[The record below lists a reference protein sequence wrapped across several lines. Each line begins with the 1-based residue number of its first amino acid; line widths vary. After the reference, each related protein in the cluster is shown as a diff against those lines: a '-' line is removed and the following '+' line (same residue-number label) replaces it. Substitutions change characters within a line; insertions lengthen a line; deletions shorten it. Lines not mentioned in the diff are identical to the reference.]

1 MKPLAKA
8 LAALWFL
15 CGTAGLSGCGTTG
28 WTGAREKARGDEV
41 AESELALA
49 MGEPAE
55 AAALA
60 EAALAKAMGG
70 SPNGGGAGRVRAF
83 LTLVAA
89 CDALGQIERPLL
101 HLPGALETAIALD
114 LPREAEWIVAQAPR
128 AWGRLDGQSAASP
141 EVKAALVAVTKTTG
155 DRWERA
161 RSAALTELVTAARL
175 GGGPA
180 RAREAA
186 KAAGFLQD
194 WRLSAPWGDAPL
206 LDFDT
211 ALGPESRPL
220 AASEAT
226 GAGYGLEPVAT
237 TTGTFSDGEVTFFDF
252 GPTGGVGFA
261 ETTLTVPAADA
272 GVRVFRLEANR
283 LARVFVASGDEA
295 AREVVA
301 RVDLDGPWLSEAAL
315 KLGAGT
321 WRVTVKFASHDGRG
335 FFRLQVGARD
345 GLLEGG
351 PREPVLKVGDG
362 RSAVARLI
370 ALERR
375 AARPVWDPR
384 GAQAELAE
392 LARVLGPH
400 PSLELLAARLA
411 LGDVTAPESERREL
425 ARGHYRAV
433 LAKIPGQPMALRGLA
448 RLEREEQRL
457 DAAYE
462 LLSRSTADV
471 PMGGRP
477 PVGMEAPMGP
487 STVSLGPAPASAV
500 ASGPSSG
507 VPPAPAA
514 ALRGPSLPFI
524 ADPRTALELLD
535 LLRSRGWEVESL
547 KLAESLMPLASY
559 SPRLSQELIDTWR
572 AFGRFA
578 EAQRLTEQLE
588 MAFPG
593 TGTERLAELATDR
606 GQPPADPLV
615 GAWEA
620 EPERHAS
627 LRSAVA
633 ALRAKGDLVGAEA
646 LLERFVRS
654 RPHDGWALGEL
665 ARVALQKGDVA
676 QAQQRARAVLE
687 KHPDFAPFEGLLSQ
701 LAGEPERFDV
711 LADGPALVAAY
722 RRFAESAEGKGDAGY
737 PVVTVYDRVELEVRR
752 DGSTLEVSHRIRL
765 VQSKQGADALGDVRP
780 PDGARLL
787 VARTLKRDGRLLEPE
802 RTEGKADLSFPE
814 LEPGDAVETAW
825 VSRSRVSPSEGGY
838 LTGVAFASW
847 NPVHRLEAR
856 VVAERGLDIATS
868 VFGKAP
874 APKRA
879 TLADGRR
886 ELRWEIDR
894 IAPTPREPLTVSAR
908 SFFPFVDLRV
918 VRADEVTDPGAPAK
932 AWALIARAY
941 AARIMRLTAKA
952 ARVEAKVDE
961 LARQADPVAAAYSF
975 VKRDIG
981 DAEQLNTFETA
992 VEAALASKKGNRTLV
1007 LYALLEALASRGGA
1021 QTDTEVELLVCAPE
1035 RDGTPEDRDQPT
1047 PNANRY
1053 FYPVVRWSDAER
1065 TLFMDPSRPYTPLGD
1080 LPAELN
1086 GARCLAPSR
1095 HAQAAPFFELP
1106 RTEAEPTFELVIEL
1120 DLDAKG
1126 DARGRV
1132 LGEAQGAAASPLRQA
1147 FIAQDPERRR
1157 MIFEQWLGTLYAGA
1171 RLVELEVKDADESEK
1186 PMRWTASFEVI
1197 GLAQEDKGHLAM
1209 RGLAKGLVAGDF
1221 AGVPELTQL
1230 VSAPSRQTPLRVL
1243 PYAEDVEF
1251 RVRLPKGYVLVAA
1264 PRDHEVRL
1272 GPAKLVQR
1280 VDKSP
1285 GLVVVR
1291 REVRLVNQR
1300 VEPSAYPEVRD
1311 AVARSLFAFEGPI
1324 GVAPKDHA
1332 SIPEVA
1338 P

>member
-1 MKPLAKA
+1 MKPFAKA
-8 LAALWFL
+8 LAALWFV
-15 CGTAGLSGCGTTG
+15 GAAGVTGCGTTT
-28 WTGAREKARGDEV
+28 WSTAREAAKGFNV

-49 MGEPAE
+49 AGEPAD

-60 EAALAKAMGG
+60 EAALAEVAGG
-70 SPNGGGAGRVRAF
+70 PSGGESRVRAF

-89 CDALGQIERPLL
+89 SDALGQVERPLL
-101 HLPGALETAIALD
+101 HLPLALSTAVALD
-114 LPREAEWIVAQAPR
+114 WPREAEWIIAQAPR

-141 EVKAALVAVTKTTG
+141 EVRAALVAVAQRGG

-161 RSAALTELVTAARL
+161 RGAALRELVTAERL
-175 GGGPA
+175 AGGPA
-180 RAREAA
+180 RAKEAA
-186 KAAGFLQD
+186 KAAGFLLD

-206 LDFDT
+206 IDFDT

-220 AASEAT
+220 DATEAT
-226 GAGYGLEPVAT
+226 GAGFGLEPVAT
-237 TTGTFSDGEVTFFDF
+237 TTGTFSDGEVTFFDL
-252 GPTGGVGFA
+252 GATGGVGFA
-261 ETTLTVPAADA
+261 ETTLVVDAGRDA

-283 LARVFVASGDEA
+283 LARVFVARGNEP

-315 KLGAGT
+315 RLEPGT

-335 FFRLQVGARD
+335 FFRLQTGA
-345 GLLEGG
+345 LEGQVDEVG
-351 PREPVLKVGDG
+351 RWPALKVGDG
-362 RSAVARLI
+362 RSVVARLI
-370 ALERR
+370 ALERL
-375 AARPVWDPR
+375 AARPIWDTR
-384 GAQAELAE
+384 GARSELAE
-392 LARVLGPH
+392 LSRALGPGPH
-400 PSLELLAARLA
+400 PSLELLSARLA
-411 LGDVTAPESERREL
+411 LGDVTAPESERREV

-448 RLEREEQRL
+448 RLEREEQRP
-457 DAAYE
+457 DAAHE
-462 LLSRSTADV
+462 LLSRST
-471 PMGGRP
+471 
-477 PVGMEAPMGP
+477 
-487 STVSLGPAPASAV
+487 
-500 ASGPSSG
+500 
-507 VPPAPAA
+507 
-514 ALRGPSLPFI
+514 

-535 LLRSRGWEVESL
+535 LLRGRGWEVESL
-547 KLAESLMPLASY
+547 KLAEALAPLAAY

-578 EAQRLTEQLE
+578 EAQRLAEQLE

-606 GQPPADPLV
+606 GQPPAEALI

-620 EPERHAS
+620 EPERHAG

-646 LLERFVRS
+646 LLERFIAT

-676 QAQQRARAVLE
+676 LAQKRARAVLE

-701 LAGEPERFDV
+701 LAAEPERFDV
-711 LADGPALVAAY
+711 LADGPGLVAAY
-722 RRFAESAEGKGDAGY
+722 RRFAETAEGKGDAGY
-737 PVVTVYDRVELEVRR
+737 PVLTVYDRVELEVRR

-874 APKRA
+874 APKRT
-879 TLADGRR
+879 TLPDGRR
-886 ELRWEIDR
+886 ELLWAVDR

-918 VRADEVTDPGAPAK
+918 VRADEIADPAAPK
-932 AWALIARAY
+932 RAWALIARAY
-941 AARIMRLTAKA
+941 AARIMRLTARA
-952 ARVEAKVDE
+952 ARVEAKVRE
-961 LARQADPVAAAYSF
+961 LAKQADPVAAAFGF

-992 VEAALASKKGNRTLV
+992 VEASLASKKGNRTLV
-1007 LYALLEALASRGGA
+1007 LYALLEAMAEQAKNGA
-1021 QTDTEVELLVCAPE
+1021 EVELLVCAPE

-1053 FYPVVRWSDAER
+1053 FYPVVRWSDAKR
-1065 TLFMDPSRPYTPLGD
+1065 TVFMDPSRPYTPLGD
-1080 LPAELN
+1080 LPSELS

-1095 HAQAAPFFELP
+1095 HAQATPFFELP
-1106 RTEAEPTFELVIEL
+1106 GLSGRPTFDLVVELEL
-1120 DLDAKG
+1120 DEKG

-1132 LGEAQGAAASPLRQA
+1132 LGKAQGAAASPLRQA
-1147 FIAQDPERRR
+1147 FIAQDAERRR

-1171 RLVELEVKDADESEK
+1171 RLVELEVEDADQSEK
-1186 PMRWTASFEVI
+1186 PMRWTASFEVA

-1264 PRDHEVRL
+1264 PRDHEVQV
-1272 GPAKLVQR
+1272 GPASLVQK
-1280 VDKSP
+1280 VDKKA

-1300 VEPSAYPEVRD
+1300 VEPAAYAALRD
-1311 AVARSLFAFEGPI
+1311 GVARSLFAFEGPI
-1324 GVAPKDHA
+1324 GVAPRDHA
-1332 SIPEVA
+1332 TVPEVA

>member
-1 MKPLAKA
+1 MKPFVWA
-8 LAALWFL
+8 LAALLFL
-15 CGTAGLSGCGTTG
+15 GSAGVSGCGTTG
-28 WTGAREKARGDEV
+28 WTSARESAKGNNV
-41 AESELALA
+41 AEGELALA
-49 MGEPAE
+49 EGEPAA

-60 EAALAKAMGG
+60 EAALAEAAQGPAGG
-70 SPNGGGAGRVRAF
+70 ERRVRAF
-83 LTLVAA
+83 LALVAA
-89 CDALGQIERPLL
+89 CDALGQVERPLL
-101 HLPGALETAIALD
+101 HLPDALATAIALD
-114 LPREAEWIVAQAPR
+114 LPQEAEWIVAQAPR

-141 EVKAALVAVTKTTG
+141 EVKAALVAVTRTAG

-161 RSAALTELVTAARL
+161 RSAAYRELVTAERL
-175 GGGPA
+175 VGGPA
-180 RAREAA
+180 RAKEAA
-186 KAAGFLQD
+186 RAAGFLQD

-211 ALGPESRPL
+211 PLGPESRPL
-220 AASEAT
+220 APTEAT

-237 TTGTFSDGEVTFFDF
+237 STGTFSDGEVTFFDF
-252 GPTGGVGFA
+252 GPSGGVGFA
-261 ETTLTVPAADA
+261 EATLTVDE

-283 LARVFVASGDEA
+283 LARVFIARADEP

-315 KLGAGT
+315 PLPAGV

-335 FFRLQVGARD
+335 FFRLQLAARAG
-345 GLLEGG
+345 GLDEVQPWPKLE
-351 PREPVLKVGDG
+351 VGDG
-362 RSAVARLI
+362 RGAVARLI

-375 AARPVWDPR
+375 AARPIWDPR
-384 GAQAELAE
+384 GARAELAA
-392 LARVLGPH
+392 LSRVLGPH

-411 LGDVTAPESERREL
+411 LGDVTAPESERREV

-457 DAAYE
+457 DAAHE
-462 LLSRSTADV
+462 LLSGATS
-471 PMGGRP
+471 
-477 PVGMEAPMGP
+477 
-487 STVSLGPAPASAV
+487 
-500 ASGPSSG
+500 
-507 VPPAPAA
+507 
-514 ALRGPSLPFI
+514 
-524 ADPRTALELLD
+524 DPRTALELLD

-547 KLAESLMPLASY
+547 KLAESLAPLAAY

-578 EAQRLTEQLE
+578 EAQRLAEQLE

-606 GQPPADPLV
+606 GQPPAEALEA
-615 GAWEA
+615 AWEA
-620 EPERHAS
+620 EPERHAA
-627 LRSAVA
+627 LRSAVLA
-633 ALRAKGDLVGAEA
+633 RRASGDLAGAEA
-646 LLERFVRS
+646 LLERFVQS
-654 RPHDGWALGEL
+654 RPQDGWALGEL

-676 QAQQRARAVLE
+676 LAEQRARAVLE

-701 LAGEPERFDV
+701 LAREPERFDV

-722 RRFAESAEGKGDAGY
+722 RRFAEGAEGQVDAGY
-737 PVVTVYDRVELEVRR
+737 PVVTVYDRVEIEVRR

-787 VARTLKRDGRLLEPE
+787 IARTLKRDGRLLEPE

-856 VVAERGLDIATS
+856 VVAERGLDVATS

-874 APKRA
+874 APKRV
-879 TLADGRR
+879 TRPDGRR
-886 ELRWEIDR
+886 ELSWQIDR

-918 VRADEVTDPGAPAK
+918 VRAGEVEDPSAPSK

-941 AARIMRLTAKA
+941 AARIMRLTARA
-952 ARVEAKVDE
+952 ARVEAKAAE
-961 LARQADPVAAAYSF
+961 LARKADPVAAAFSF

-992 VEAALASKKGNRTLV
+992 VEAALASKKGNRALV
-1007 LYALLEALASRGGA
+1007 LYTLLQALAERPGVGGKA
-1021 QTDTEVELLVCAPE
+1021 GVELLVCAPE

-1053 FYPVVRWSDAER
+1053 FYPVVRWSDAKR
-1065 TLFMDPSRPYTPLGD
+1065 TVFMDPSRPYTPLGD

-1086 GARCLAPSR
+1086 GVRCLAPSR
-1095 HAQAAPFFELP
+1095 HAQATPFFDLP
-1106 RTEAEPTFELVIEL
+1106 SVEGRPTFDLVIEL
-1120 DLDAKG
+1120 ELDARGDAKG
-1126 DARGRV
+1126 RV
-1132 LGEAQGAAASPLRQA
+1132 IGLAEGAAASPLRQA
-1147 FIAQDPERRR
+1147 FIAQDAERRR

-1171 RLVELEVKDADESEK
+1171 RLVELVVEDADESER
-1186 PMRWTASFEVI
+1186 PMRWTASFEVA
-1197 GLAQEDKGHLAM
+1197 GVAQEDKGHLAM

-1221 AGVPELTQL
+1221 AGVPELAQL

-1264 PRDHEVRL
+1264 PRDHEAAI

-1280 VDKSP
+1280 VEKGP
-1285 GLVVVR
+1285 GLVTVKR
-1291 REVRLVNQR
+1291 QVRLVNQR
-1300 VEPSAYPEVRD
+1300 VEATAYAALRD
-1311 AVARSLFAFEGPI
+1311 AVARTLFAFEGPI
-1324 GVAPKDHA
+1324 GVAPRDHA
-1332 SIPEVA
+1332 SVPEVA

>member
-1 MKPLAKA
+1 MKPFAKA

-15 CGTAGLSGCGTTG
+15 GAAGLSGCATTT
-28 WTGAREKARGDEV
+28 WNSEREASSGNNV

-49 MGEPAE
+49 VGEPAE

-60 EAALAKAMGG
+60 EAALAETAAG
-70 SPNGGGAGRVRAF
+70 PGGGERRVRAF

-89 CDALGQIERPLL
+89 CDALGQVERPLL
-101 HLPGALETAIALD
+101 HLPHALATAIALD
-114 LPREAEWIVAQAPR
+114 LPQEAEWIIAQAPR

-141 EVKAALVAVTKTTG
+141 EVRAALVAVAETTG

-161 RSAALTELVTAARL
+161 RGAALRELVTAERL
-175 GGGPA
+175 AGGPA
-180 RAREAA
+180 RAKEAA
-186 KAAGFLQD
+186 KAAGFLLD

-211 ALGPESRPL
+211 PLGPESRPL
-220 AASEAT
+220 AATEAT

-237 TTGTFSDGEVTFFDF
+237 STGTFSDGEVTFFDF
-252 GPTGGVGFA
+252 GPSGGVGFA
-261 ETTLTVPAADA
+261 ETALTVDE

-283 LARVFVASGDEA
+283 LARVFIARGDEA

-315 KLGAGT
+315 PLPAGV

-335 FFRLQVGARD
+335 FFRLQVGEVGARA
-345 GLLEGG
+345 GLGDEAGRW
-351 PREPVLKVGDG
+351 PPLKVGDG
-362 RSAVARLI
+362 RGVVARLI
-370 ALERR
+370 ALERL
-375 AARPVWDPR
+375 AARPIWDPR
-384 GAQAELAE
+384 GARRELAE
-392 LARVLGPH
+392 LSRVLGGGRH

-411 LGDVTAPESERREL
+411 LGDVTAPESERREV

-433 LAKIPGQPMALRGLA
+433 LARIPGQPMALRGLA

-457 DAAYE
+457 DAAHE
-462 LLSRSTADV
+462 LLSRST
-471 PMGGRP
+471 
-477 PVGMEAPMGP
+477 
-487 STVSLGPAPASAV
+487 S
-500 ASGPSSG
+500 
-507 VPPAPAA
+507 
-514 ALRGPSLPFI
+514 
-524 ADPRTALELLD
+524 DPRTALEMLD
-535 LLRSRGWEVESL
+535 LLRGRGWEVESL
-547 KLAESLMPLASY
+547 KLAESLVPLAAY

-578 EAQRLTEQLE
+578 EAQRLAERLE

-606 GQPPADPLV
+606 GQPPAEVLAA
-615 GAWEA
+615 AWEA
-620 EPERHAS
+620 EPERHAA
-627 LRSAVA
+627 LRNAVA
-633 ALRAKGDLVGAEA
+633 ALRAKGDLAGAEV
-646 LLERFVRS
+646 LLERFVKS

-676 QAQQRARAVLE
+676 SARERARAVLE
-687 KHPDFAPFEGLLSQ
+687 KHPDFAPFEGLLSL

-711 LADGPALVAAY
+711 LADGPGLVAAY
-722 RRFAESAEGKGDAGY
+722 RRFAETAEGKGDAGY
-737 PVVTVYDRVELEVRR
+737 PVVTVYDRVEVEVRR

-856 VVAERGLDIATS
+856 VVAEKGLDIATS

-879 TLADGRR
+879 TLPDGRR
-886 ELRWEIDR
+886 ELLWAVDR

-918 VRADEVTDPGAPAK
+918 VRADEVSDPTAPGE
-932 AWALIARAY
+932 AWTLIARAY
-941 AARIMRLTAKA
+941 AARVMRLTARA
-952 ARVEAKVDE
+952 ARVEAKVKE
-961 LARQADPVAAAYSF
+961 LAKQPDPVAAAFGF

-992 VEAALASKKGNRTLV
+992 VEASLASKKGNRTLV
-1007 LYALLEALASRGGA
+1007 LYALLEALAERPGVAGKA
-1021 QTDTEVELLVCAPE
+1021 EVELLVCAPE

-1053 FYPVVRWSDAER
+1053 FYPVVRWSDAKR
-1065 TLFMDPSRPYTPLGD
+1065 TVYMDPSRPYTPLGD

-1086 GARCLAPSR
+1086 GVRCLAPSR
-1095 HAQAAPFFELP
+1095 HAQATPFFDLP
-1106 RTEAEPTFELVIEL
+1106 SVEGRPTFDLVIEL
-1120 DLDAKG
+1120 ELDARGDAKG
-1126 DARGRV
+1126 RV
-1132 LGEAQGAAASPLRQA
+1132 IGLAEGAAASPLRQA
-1147 FIAQDPERRR
+1147 FIAQDAERRR

-1171 RLVELEVKDADESEK
+1171 RLVELEVEDADQSEK
-1186 PMRWTASFEVI
+1186 PMRWTASFEVV

-1264 PRDHEVRL
+1264 PRDHEVQV
-1272 GPAKLVQR
+1272 GPAKLVQK
-1280 VDKSP
+1280 VEKKA

-1300 VEPSAYPEVRD
+1300 VEPAAYGELRD
-1311 AVARSLFAFEGPI
+1311 GVARTLFAFEGPI
-1324 GVAPKDHA
+1324 GVAPRDHA
-1332 SIPEVA
+1332 SVPEVA